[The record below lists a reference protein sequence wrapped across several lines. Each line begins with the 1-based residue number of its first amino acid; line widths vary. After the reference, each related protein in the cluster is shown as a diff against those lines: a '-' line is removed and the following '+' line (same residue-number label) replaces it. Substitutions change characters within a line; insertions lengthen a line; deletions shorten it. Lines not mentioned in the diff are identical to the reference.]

1 MSQIVITVYFDGPN
15 DAAKKADREQIK
27 SHVRKSGR
35 KYASVSHFAL
45 LAMEEQ
51 TKRDN
56 AEK

>member
-1 MSQIVITVYFDGPN
+1 MAQCVITVYLDGP
-15 DAAKKADREQIK
+15 DDVKKADREKIK

-51 TKRDN
+51 IRRDN
-56 AEK
+56 A

>member
-15 DAAKKADREQIK
+15 DAAKKADREKIK

-51 TKRDN
+51 IKRDN
-56 AEK
+56 EK